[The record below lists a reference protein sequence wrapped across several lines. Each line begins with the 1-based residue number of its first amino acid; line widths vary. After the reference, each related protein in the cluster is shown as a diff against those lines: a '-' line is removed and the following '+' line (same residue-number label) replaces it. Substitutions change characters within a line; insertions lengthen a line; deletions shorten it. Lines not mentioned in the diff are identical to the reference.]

1 MSLSVI
7 LSSIALLAVD
17 STEAMP
23 HLWFDVSKRA
33 AASDGNYR
41 TNIIIKFYLNFI
53 VQL

>member
-1 MSLSVI
+1 MSLPIV

-23 HLWFDVSKRA
+23 HLWLDINKRA

-41 TNIIIKFYLNFI
+41 D
-53 VQL
+53 